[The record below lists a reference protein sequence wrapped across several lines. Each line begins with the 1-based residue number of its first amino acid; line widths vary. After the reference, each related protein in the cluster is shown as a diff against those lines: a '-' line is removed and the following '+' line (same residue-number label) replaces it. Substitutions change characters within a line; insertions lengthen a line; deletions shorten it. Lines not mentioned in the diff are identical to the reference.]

1 MMKIMF
7 VFMSCVLAVT
17 LSILSAIIA
26 TGKVPFQAEQTAEEV
41 VAAEQAEVSRGEKA
55 NVSVFAG
62 QAVVV
67 DELVKE
73 LKSKLEK
80 QEEAEQV
87 LAVQKKEFEQK
98 MLQMQILEQRLT
110 ALKSEVS
117 DKIVQI
123 STNEEG
129 NFKKLADMYGKM
141 EPESASELLQKSAP
155 DRAAKIISLIGER
168 QAAAIMNAA
177 VALGD
182 SGASRAA
189 EWSDAMRRMN
199 NQKKAQL

>member
-1 MMKIMF
+1 MKILF
-7 VFMSCVLAVT
+7 ILMSCALAVS
-17 LSILSAIIA
+17 LSVLSAIIA
-26 TGKVPFQAEQTAEEV
+26 TGKVPFYAEKKVEGV
-41 VAAEQAEVSRGEKA
+41 VPDEQAVVDLAGKA
-55 NVSVFAG
+55 SVSVFAG

-73 LKSKLEK
+73 LKAKI
-80 QEEAEQV
+80 QRQAEAEQA
-87 LAVQKKEFEQK
+87 LAAQKKDFDHK
-98 MLQMQILEQRLT
+98 MLQMQILEQKLT
-110 ALKSEVS
+110 ALKVEVS
-117 DKIVQI
+117 DKIVEI
-123 STNEEG
+123 SANEEG

-141 EPESASELLQKSAP
+141 EAESASELLQKSVP

-177 VALGD
+177 VAMGE
-182 SGASRAA
+182 SGATRAA

>member
-1 MMKIMF
+1 MKIMF
-7 VFMSCVLAVT
+7 VLVSCLLAVS
-17 LSILSAIIA
+17 LSVMSAIIA
-26 TGKVPFQAEQTAEEV
+26 TGKVPFKAADEPDKTASSEEEKI
-41 VAAEQAEVSRGEKA
+41 VAGSEKA

-62 QAVVV
+62 QAGVV

-73 LKSKLEK
+73 LKTRIQK
-80 QEEAEQV
+80 QEEAEKE
-87 LAVQKKEFEQK
+87 LALQRKEFESK
-98 MLQMQILEQRLT
+98 MVQMQILEKKL
-110 ALKSEVS
+110 AELKSEVS

-123 STNEEG
+123 GSNEEG
-129 NFKKLADMYGKM
+129 NFKKLAEMYGKM

-177 VALGD
+177 VAMGE

-199 NQKKAQL
+199 NQKGAQL